1 MRRAVYRGRGPV
13 WTQGDAQDVGRLRGL
28 NRVALW
34 TSENARKELFFCER
48 RVSKQPLAIK
58 DSNALTI
65 CFKWIFVLKA
75 FVVHS
80 CEKRLDATGFK
91 GQRTRG
97 CCFMSRS
104 QHYKC
109 TLKNIRLQ
117 LYWTPLTLVLYIFQN
132 ISFCFPKEE
141 SDFNAFTFF
150 NNENLKKLR
159 FTTLTVETHH
169 HSL

>member
-1 MRRAVYRGRGPV
+1 MKPCEVTFCMMLEVRMSERELSWAVRRAVNRGRGPV

-48 RVSKQPLAIK
+48 SVSKQPLAIK
-58 DSNALTI
+58 DSNALTV
-65 CFKWIFVLKA
+65 CFKWIFVLKKA

-109 TLKNIRLQ
+109 TLK
-117 LYWTPLTLVLYIFQN
+117 TLDYSCIGPHWL
-132 ISFCFPKEE
+132 
-141 SDFNAFTFF
+141 
-150 NNENLKKLR
+150 
-159 FTTLTVETHH
+159 
-169 HSL
+169 

>member
-1 MRRAVYRGRGPV
+1 MTFCMMPEVRMSERELSWAVRRAVYRGRGPV
-13 WTQGDAQDVGRLRGL
+13 WTQGDAQNMDRQRGR

-34 TSENARKELFFCER
+34 TSENASKELFFCER
-48 RVSKQPLAIK
+48 CVSKQSLAIK
-58 DSNALTI
+58 DSNTLTV
-65 CFKWIFVLKA
+65 CFKWIFVLKKA

-97 CCFMSRS
+97 YCFMSRS

-109 TLKNIRLQ
+109 RLKNIRLQ

-132 ISFCFPKEE
+132 IFCF
-141 SDFNAFTFF
+141 AF
-150 NNENLKKLR
+150 
-159 FTTLTVETHH
+159 
-169 HSL
+169 